1 MYNEFIEY
9 ILPVLGTALSALLSA
24 LLGYLVSYINKKKD
38 ALIEQVDSDIADK
51 YIQKISETITD
62 CVIAT
67 NQTYVEAL
75 KKEGAFT
82 KEAQE
87 EAFNKTLNNV
97 LAILGEDCIDYL
109 KTITS
114 DVEAYLKNKI
124 EAEVNL
130 NKGI

>member
-1 MYNEFIEY
+1 MFAEFMEY

-24 LLGYLVSYINKKKD
+24 LLGFLVVYINKKKD
-38 ALIEQVDSDIADK
+38 ALVEQVNSDIVDK
-51 YIQKISETITD
+51 YITKISETITD

-87 EAFNKTLNNV
+87 EAFNRTLNNV
-97 LAILGEDCIDYL
+97 LAILGEDCIEYL
-109 KTITS
+109 ETITS

-130 NKGI
+130 NK

>member
-1 MYNEFIEY
+1 MFAEFMEY

-24 LLGYLVSYINKKKD
+24 LLGFLVVYINKKKD
-38 ALIEQVDSDIADK
+38 ALVEQVNSDIADN
-51 YIQKISETITD
+51 YIIKISETITD

-87 EAFNKTLNNV
+87 EAFNRTLNNV
-97 LAILGEDCIDYL
+97 LAILGEDCIEYL
-109 KTITS
+109 ETITS

-130 NKGI
+130 NK

>member
-1 MYNEFIEY
+1 MFTEFMEY

-24 LLGYLVSYINKKKD
+24 LLGFLVVYINKKKD
-38 ALIEQVDSDIADK
+38 ALVEQVNSDIVDN
-51 YIQKISETITD
+51 YITKISETITD

-87 EAFNKTLNNV
+87 EAFNRTLKNV
-97 LAILGEDCIDYL
+97 LAILGEDCIEYL
-109 KTITS
+109 ETITS

-130 NKGI
+130 NK

>member
-87 EAFNKTLNNV
+87 EAFNRTLNNV
-97 LAILGEDCIDYL
+97 LAILGEDCIEYL
-109 KTITS
+109 ETITS
-114 DVEAYLKNKI
+114 DVGAYLKNKI

-130 NKGI
+130 NK

>member
-87 EAFNKTLNNV
+87 EAFNRTLNNV
-97 LAILGEDCIDYL
+97 LVILGKDCIDYL

>member
-9 ILPVLGTALSALLSA
+9 ILPVLGTA

-87 EAFNKTLNNV
+87 EAFNRTLNNV